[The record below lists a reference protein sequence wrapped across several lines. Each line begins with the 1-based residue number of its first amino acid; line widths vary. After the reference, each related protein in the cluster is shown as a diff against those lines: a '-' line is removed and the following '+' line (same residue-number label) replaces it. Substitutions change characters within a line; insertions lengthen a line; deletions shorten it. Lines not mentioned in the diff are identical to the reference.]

1 MTALIIRCTG
11 SSSPELAV
19 LAGAYLGLQ
28 GRLDT
33 ARHELRESERGMT
46 TETVIITA
54 GLAALAVAMVA
65 LIASRVRSRANAI
78 P

>member
-1 MTALIIRCTG
+1 MTALMIRCAG

-19 LAGAYLGLQ
+19 LASAYLGLQ
-28 GRLDT
+28 GRLDV

-65 LIASRVRSRANAI
+65 LIASRVRSRADAI

>member
-1 MTALIIRCTG
+1 MTTLMIRCTG

-28 GRLDT
+28 GRLDA